1 MQNRIIVCGTRDF
14 NDKPLLQKTLDSVLN
29 GMQSVEIVSG
39 GCRGA
44 DTYGEEYARSRKISV
59 KRFPADWD
67 KYGRAAGPIRNRQ
80 MLEYATAENAT
91 VIAFWDGKSK
101 GTMNMIQTAQKQG
114 ANVHVINYQLI

>member
-14 NDKPLLQKTLDSVLN
+14 NDKSLLQKTLDSVLS
-29 GMQSVEIVSG
+29 GMQSVEIISG

-44 DTYGEEYARSRKISV
+44 DTYGEEYALARKISV
-59 KRFPADWD
+59 KRFPAEWD

-80 MLEYATAENAT
+80 MLEYATAGNAT

-114 ANVHVINYQLI
+114 ANVHVINY